1 MTKRRGKEQKVPEEP
16 EERYF
21 LNPESVS
28 SHLFCSICQDVFNQ
42 PYRAPCGHSFC
53 KACITSWLRNSKTC
67 PEDRKSLQ
75 LHQMHHDFIVEN
87 IIGDQM
93 GAISV
98 AYDATNKRVA
108 ATLYMSTGGYNGNVG
123 VILNYAQG
131 IQYTVSGNNCTRTP
145 LGAFVPNCIPSDA
158 KLQRSS
164 YMGPPSNKMMIN
176 SYTYMRGPL
185 EVGVTVTANTCVPVG
200 EVVNGQTANEF
211 VIQSVG
217 FSNITPG
224 ISKAD
229 SFTPPSSCLNSP
241 LVQANLIPMQGR
253 LLRRY
258 LDLLP

>member
-1 MTKRRGKEQKVPEEP
+1 MIVLIVTLALVVGTQAQICCVPAQWEGTEGTIIA
-16 EERYF
+16 
-21 LNPESVS
+21 VS
-28 SHLFCSICQDVFNQ
+28 QNDTAD
-42 PYRAPCGHSFC
+42 P
-53 KACITSWLRNSKTC
+53 
-67 PEDRKSLQ
+67 
-75 LHQMHHDFIVEN
+75 MIVT
-87 IIGDQM
+87 

-98 AYDATNKRVA
+98 AYDATNKRIA
-108 ATLYMSTGGYNGNVG
+108 AMLYMSTGGYNGNVG

-200 EVVNGQTANEF
+200 ELINGQTPNEF

>member
-1 MTKRRGKEQKVPEEP
+1 MIVLIVTLALAVGSQAQICCVPAQWEGTEGTIIA
-16 EERYF
+16 
-21 LNPESVS
+21 VS
-28 SHLFCSICQDVFNQ
+28 QNDTAD
-42 PYRAPCGHSFC
+42 P
-53 KACITSWLRNSKTC
+53 
-67 PEDRKSLQ
+67 
-75 LHQMHHDFIVEN
+75 MIVT
-87 IIGDQM
+87 

-98 AYDATNKRVA
+98 AYDATNKRIA

-123 VILNYAQG
+123 VILNYAQ
-131 IQYTVSGNNCTRTP
+131 
-145 LGAFVPNCIPSDA
+145 ASDA

-200 EVVNGQTANEF
+200 EVINGQTANEF
-211 VIQSVG
+211 VVQSVG